1 MQRNG
6 VKKLTQ
12 QTSAAAIR
20 LTPSRTS
27 LSSSP
32 DFLHHSRDHRA
43 ACKVLEA
50 CKLSSDYKTA
60 SAIHTRIFKLGY
72 GTYPSLVATLIST
85 YLQCDRLVLACQIL
99 DQVFRS
105 DFNVV
110 ILNLVIEHLMKLGEY
125 GFVKKVLC
133 KTPVRDVMTWNLM
146 IGRYVRNAQFEDALG
161 LFREML
167 GLNVE
172 PDKFTFASV
181 MTGCA
186 RLGAINHALWV
197 HGVLTEK
204 EIELNAIL
212 SSALIDMY
220 SKCGRIQTA
229 KEVFNSADHT
239 DVSIWNAMIN
249 GLATHGLP
257 FDAIAVFSK
266 MEVENILPDSITF
279 LGILTA
285 CSHSGLVEEGRK
297 YFNLMS
303 SHYSIQPQIEHYGAM
318 VDLFGR
324 ADKLEEAYA
333 IIKAMPVEPDVV
345 IWRAFL
351 SACRTYRKPELGEVA
366 IANISRLKS
375 GDYVLLSNIY
385 CSMKRWESAEGV
397 REIMKKKGIRKIRGR
412 SWIELGGVIHR
423 FKAGDRSHPE
433 TEGLYK
439 LLEGLIKRTKLEGFL
454 PETELVLMD
463 ISEEEK
469 EGNLNHHSEKLALA
483 YGILKTSPGKE
494 IMISKNLRIC
504 HDCHNWIKMVSKLL
518 IRVIIVRDRIRFHRF
533 EGGLCS
539 CEDYW

>member
-6 VKKLTQ
+6 VKKLIQ
-12 QTSAAAIR
+12 QTSAAIR
-20 LTPSRTS
+20 YHRTV
-27 LSSSP
+27 
-32 DFLHHSRDHRA
+32 
-43 ACKVLEA
+43 CEILEA

-60 SAIHTRIFKLGY
+60 SAIHAIIFKLGY
-72 GTYPSLVATLIST
+72 GTYPSLVTTLIST
-85 YLQCDRLVLACQIL
+85 YLQCGWLVLAHQLI

-105 DFNVV
+105 DCNLV

-125 GFVKKVLC
+125 GSAKKVFH
-133 KTPVRDVMTWNLM
+133 KMPVRDLVTWNIM
-146 IGRYVRNAQFEDALG
+146 IGGYVRNARFEEALTF
-161 LFREML
+161 FREML
-167 GLNVE
+167 GSNVK

-181 MTGCA
+181 ITGCA
-186 RLGAINHALWV
+186 RLGALNHALWV
-197 HGVLTEK
+197 HSLITEK

-212 SSALIDMY
+212 NAALIDMY
-220 SKCGRIQTA
+220 SKCGRIHTA
-229 KEVFNSADHT
+229 KEVFNSAEHN

-249 GLATHGLP
+249 GLAIHGLA
-257 FDAIAVFSK
+257 FEAIAVFSK
-266 MEVENILPDSITF
+266 MRVENILPDSITF
-279 LGILTA
+279 IVLLTA
-285 CSHSGLVEEGRK
+285 CSHSGLVEEGQK
-297 YFNLMS
+297 YFDLMS
-303 SHYSIQPQIEHYGAM
+303 GHYSIQPQIEHYGAM
-318 VDLFGR
+318 VDLYGR
-324 ADKLEEAYA
+324 AGQLEEAYA
-333 IIKAMPVEPDVV
+333 IIKAMPMEPDIV
-345 IWRAFL
+345 IWRALL

-366 IANISRLKS
+366 IANISRLES

-385 CSMKRWESAEGV
+385 CSVKKWESAEGL
-397 REIMKKKGIRKIRGR
+397 REMMKKKGIRKIRGR
-412 SWIELGGVIHR
+412 SWIELGGIIHR

-439 LLEGLIKRTKLEGFL
+439 VLEGLIQRTKLKGFL

-483 YGILKTSPGKE
+483 YGILKTSPGTE

-539 CEDYW
+539 CADYW